1 MFGDIG
7 IEKHRFYY
15 SKYSIDISNED
26 IDKIIILTRLLWV
39 KNFKYFIGCKD
50 DKKVQPLCI
59 ILPKMSVYVVLMKL
73 NIIFFIKDDQF
84 LKKHN
89 NIWDK
94 VSNSIKK
101 EFVGNQSIMKNT

>member
-26 IDKIIILTRLLWV
+26 IDKIMILTRLLWV
-39 KNFKYFIGCKD
+39 KNFKYFIGYKD

-59 ILPKMSVYVVLMKL
+59 ILPNMSVYVVLMKL

-101 EFVGNQSIMKNT
+101 